1 MSSLTLSPTFN
12 KNKVFILHKSELN
25 KRLDPFYYVPSLV
38 ELERKILAKH
48 PKKLRDYVVSLSSGA
63 TPKTTESEKYY
74 SEKENGIPFLR
85 VQNLSP
91 TGVLEFED
99 CKYINKKTHENYLK
113 RSQVFEND
121 LLIKITGVGRM
132 AVASVAPENFEGN
145 INQHIVVIRT
155 KDKETSETRSS
166 FMTYTAKA
174 AMRNRKGKRNTVLPN
189 SQRKTENRKLPA
201 VPAFSK
207 NAKTNMTAKAK
218 KKTPQSIRTP
228 FSGREKWKG
237 RLGRN
242 APFLC
247 LPFLLCITPLYPRTK
262 TFSTAKLLLHP
273 NFTPRG
279 CTMVYTI

>member
-1 MSSLTLSPTFN
+1 MGETWNFGSNTFFTLSKEACPGINTSFSWGR
-12 KNKVFILHKSELN
+12 ICQYR
-25 KRLDPFYYVPSLV
+25 KRDPKKTA
-38 ELERKILAKH
+38 RKINILTQNPKAWDKGKASANPKKPANSCTGMPFALAKV
-48 PKKLRDYVVSLSSGA
+48 PK
-63 TPKTTESEKYY
+63 
-74 SEKENGIPFLR
+74 IPER
-85 VQNLSP
+85 PDTN
-91 TGVLEFED
+91 
-99 CKYINKKTHENYLK
+99 
-113 RSQVFEND
+113 
-121 LLIKITGVGRM
+121 
-132 AVASVAPENFEGN
+132 
-145 INQHIVVIRT
+145 RT

-174 AMRNRKGKRNTVLPN
+174 AMRNKKGKRNTVLPN

-279 CTMVYTI
+279 CTVVYTI